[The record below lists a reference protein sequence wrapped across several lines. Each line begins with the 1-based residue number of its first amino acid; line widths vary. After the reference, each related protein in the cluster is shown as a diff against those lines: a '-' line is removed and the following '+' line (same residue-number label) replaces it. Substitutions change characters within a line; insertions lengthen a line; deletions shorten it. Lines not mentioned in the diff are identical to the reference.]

1 MLHRIASHFSALSLA
16 ARLSLLLLIV
26 TGCTQRTTKGKP
38 EMYCERDT
46 FWIYNDSTSFPG
58 IREALNDRM
67 AGHWQGRDSVPV
79 YEEIW
84 HTSHVNR
91 RAEWF
96 VLDRDGRRIYLDSLT
111 YDIYTLF

>member
-1 MLHRIASHFSALSLA
+1 MVIS
-16 ARLSLLLLIV
+16 LIV
-26 TGCTQRTTKGKP
+26 GLGALLCFLPSCTQGIKKSQQAETSKRASKIP
-38 EMYCERDT
+38 CERDT
-46 FWIYNDSTSFPG
+46 FWIYNDNTSFPG

-67 AGHWQGRDSVPV
+67 AEHWQGRDSVAV

>member
-1 MLHRIASHFSALSLA
+1 
-16 ARLSLLLLIV
+16 
-26 TGCTQRTTKGKP
+26 
-38 EMYCERDT
+38 MYCERDT
-46 FWIYNDSTSFPG
+46 FWIYNDNTSFPG

-67 AGHWQGRDSVPV
+67 AEHWRGRDSVAV